1 MRMKRIVFEISGM
14 HCTNCARTIEKSV
27 GRVKGVKSTSVNF
40 AADSAQVEFDEAE
53 TGVDELKKAV
63 RDAGYEA
70 EEVSMGGEHAGHDMN
85 AMEMRNQFVISLILS
100 LPVVA
105 LSMFL
110 MDVPGRGLIM
120 FLLSTPVQFWIGWR
134 FYKGSWA
141 ALKNGVAN
149 MDLLIAIG
157 TTTAYIY
164 SVATLFFMQGD
175 MFFETSALLITFV
188 LLGKYLEALSKGRAS
203 DAIKKLMGMRPK
215 MAVLIRKGKEVEVA
229 VEDVKRGDVVI
240 VYPGERM
247 PVDGV
252 VLSGYTAVDESMLTG
267 ESIPVEK
274 KKGDKVI
281 GGTVNKNG
289 SITFKATAVGSD
301 SVLAHIV
308 KFVQDAQMTKAPIQR
323 FADQVSAYFV
333 PAVVAASILTFLGWY
348 FLLNATF
355 AFSLMAAVA
364 VVVIAC
370 PCALGLATPT
380 AVMVGVGMGAE
391 KGMLIRGGEA
401 LEKAHRLTAVVF
413 DKTSTLTVGKP
424 EVTDIM
430 PAKGATEK
438 QVLLYSAIAEK
449 RSEHPLG
456 EAILANAK
464 GRKVAVPDASSF
476 SAVPGHGV
484 VAKHKGKEIVLG
496 NRKMMA
502 RKRIRFDENGMKR
515 LEMEGKTVM
524 ALAVGGRFIG
534 LIAVADVLKD
544 GSAEAVARL
553 KRMGK
558 RVIMITGD
566 NELTA
571 NAIARKAGISE
582 VIAEVLPEGKAAEV
596 KKLQKKG
603 EIVAMVG
610 DGVNDAPALAQADVG
625 IAMGSGTDVAMETGE
640 IILMKDDLNDVAAA
654 IRLSQATMDKIRQN
668 MFWALFYNSLGIPVA
683 AGALYP
689 SFGLLLKPELAGLAM
704 ALSSVSVVTNSLL
717 LRRLK

>member
-1 MRMKRIVFEISGM
+1 
-14 HCTNCARTIEKSV
+14 
-27 GRVKGVKSTSVNF
+27 
-40 AADSAQVEFDEAE
+40 
-53 TGVDELKKAV
+53 
-63 RDAGYEA
+63 
-70 EEVSMGGEHAGHDMN
+70 
-85 AMEMRNQFVISLILS
+85 MEMRNQFIISLILS

-141 ALKNGVAN
+141 ALRNGVAN

-157 TTTAYIY
+157 TTTAYLY
-164 SVATLFFMQGD
+164 SVATLFFIQGD

-215 MAVLIRKGKEVEVA
+215 MAVLIKNGKEVEVA
-229 VEDVKRGDVVI
+229 VEDVRKGDVVI
-240 VYPGERM
+240 VYPGERI

-308 KFVQDAQMTKAPIQR
+308 KFVQDAQMTKEPIQR

-333 PAVVAASILTFLGWY
+333 PAVVAASILTFIAWY

-355 AFSLMAAVA
+355 SFSLMAAVA

-391 KGMLIRGGEA
+391 KGILIRGGEA
-401 LEKAHRLTAVVF
+401 LEKAHKLTTVVF

-424 EVTDIM
+424 EVTDII
-430 PAKGATEK
+430 PAKGVTEK
-438 QVLLYSAIAEK
+438 QVLLYAAIAEK

-456 EAILANAK
+456 DAILAHAK
-464 GRKVAVPDASSF
+464 SKRIAVPDASHF
-476 SAVPGHGV
+476 AAVPGHGV
-484 VAKHKGKEIVLG
+484 VAKQRGKEIVLG

-502 RKRIRFDENGMKR
+502 KKRIRFDEKEMTA
-515 LEMEGKTVM
+515 LEAEGKTVM

-534 LIAVADVLKD
+534 LIAVADVLK
-544 GSAEAVARL
+544 GNSAAAVAKLR
-553 KRMGK
+553 KMGK

-566 NELTA
+566 NQRTA
-571 NAIARKAGISE
+571 DAIAEKAGIDE

-596 KKLQKKG
+596 KKLQKRG

-640 IILMKDDLNDVAAA
+640 VILMKDDLNDVAKA
-654 IRLSQATMDKIRQN
+654 ISLSQATMDKIRQN
-668 MFWALFYNSLGIPVA
+668 MFWALVYNTLGIPVA

-689 SFGLLLKPELAGLAM
+689 AFGLLLKPEFAGLAM
-704 ALSSVSVVTNSLL
+704 ALSSVSVVTNSLML
-717 LRRLK
+717 RLKRI

>member
-1 MRMKRIVFEISGM
+1 MKRIVFEISGM
-14 HCTNCARTIEKSV
+14 HCTNCAGTIEKSV
-27 GRVKGVKSTSVNF
+27 RKVKGVKSAAVNF
-40 AADSAQVEFDEAE
+40 AADSAQVEFDEKR
-53 TGVDELKKAV
+53 TSVDELKKAV
-63 RDAGYEA
+63 QDAGYEA
-70 EEVSMGGEHAGHDMN
+70 EEVGSGGDHAAHDRDIDELWN
-85 AMEMRNQFVISLILS
+85 HFLFSLVLTV
-100 LPVVA
+100 PVVV
-105 LSMFL
+105 LSMFM

-164 SVATLFFMQGD
+164 SVATLFFIQGD

-188 LLGKYLEALSKGRAS
+188 LLGKYLEARSKGRAG

-215 MAVLIRKGKEVEVA
+215 MAVLIKNDKEVEVA
-229 VEDVKRGDVVI
+229 VEDVKRGNVLV
-240 VYPGERM
+240 VYPGERI

-252 VLSGYTAVDESMLTG
+252 VMSGYTAIDESMLTG

-289 SITFKATAVGSD
+289 SITFRATAVGSD

-308 KFVQDAQMTKAPIQR
+308 KFVQDAQMSKAPIQR

-333 PAVVAASILTFLGWY
+333 PAVVGASILTFIGWY
-348 FLLNATF
+348 FVFKAAF

-380 AVMVGVGMGAE
+380 AVMVGVGKGAE
-391 KGMLIRGGEA
+391 KGILIRGGEA
-401 LEKAHRLTAVVF
+401 LEKAHKLTTVVF

-424 EVTDIM
+424 EVTDIV
-430 PAKGATEK
+430 AVKGKASEK
-438 QVLLYSAIAEK
+438 DVLSYAAIAEK

-456 EAILANAK
+456 DAILAQAK
-464 GRKVAVPDASSF
+464 SRRIAVPEASHF
-476 SAVPGHGV
+476 AAVPGHGV
-484 VAKHKGKEIVLG
+484 VAKYRGKEIALG

-502 RKRIRFDENGMKR
+502 KKRVRFDEKEMKR
-515 LEMEGKTVM
+515 LEIEGKTVM
-524 ALAVGGRFIG
+524 ALAVNRKFIG
-534 LIAVADVLKD
+534 LIAVADVLK
-544 GSAEAVARL
+544 GNSAEAVAKL
-553 KRMGK
+553 KKMGK

-571 NAIARKAGISE
+571 KAIAKKAGIDE
-582 VIAEVLPEGKAAEV
+582 VIAEVLPQEKAAKV
-596 KKLQKKG
+596 KELQKRG
-603 EIVAMVG
+603 EVVAMVG

-640 IILMKDDLNDVAAA
+640 VILMKDDLNDVATA

-683 AGALYP
+683 AGVLYP
-689 SFGLLLKPELAGLAM
+689 AFGLLLKPEFAGLAM

-717 LRRLK
+717 LRRFR

>member
-1 MRMKRIVFEISGM
+1 MKKIVFEISGM
-14 HCTNCARTIEKSV
+14 HCTNCARAIEKSV
-27 GRVKGVKSTSVNF
+27 SKVKGVKTVTVNF
-40 AADSAQVEFDEAE
+40 AAESAQVEFNESR
-53 TGVDELKKAV
+53 TNIGELKKAV
-63 RDAGYEA
+63 QDAGYNA
-70 EEVSMGGEHAGHDMN
+70 EEVVFGGEHAAHDKDV
-85 AMEMRNQFVISLILS
+85 MELRNRFVISLILS

-120 FLLSTPVQFWIGWR
+120 FLLSTPIQFWIGWR
-134 FYKGSWA
+134 FYKGAWA
-141 ALKNGVAN
+141 ALKNGVAD

-157 TTTAYIY
+157 TTTAYAY
-164 SVATLFFMQGD
+164 SVATLFFIQGD
-175 MFFETSALLITFV
+175 MFFETPALLITFV
-188 LLGKYLEALSKGRAS
+188 LLGKYLEALSKGKAS

-215 MAVLIRKGKEVEVA
+215 MAVIIRKGKEMEVA
-229 VEDVKRGDVVI
+229 IDEVIRGDMVI
-240 VYPGERM
+240 VRPGERV
-247 PVDGV
+247 PVDGMV
-252 VLSGYTAVDESMLTG
+252 ASGYTSIDESMLTG

-274 KKGDKVI
+274 NKGDKVM

-289 SITFKATAVGSD
+289 SITLKATAVGSD

-308 KFVQDAQMTKAPIQR
+308 KFVEDAQMTKAPIQR

-333 PAVVAASILTFLGWY
+333 PAVVTASIITFIGWY
-348 FLLNATF
+348 FALNATF
-355 AFSLMAAVA
+355 VFALMAAVA

-380 AVMVGVGMGAE
+380 AVMVGVGKGAE
-391 KGMLIRGGEA
+391 NGILIRGGEA
-401 LEKAHRLTAVVF
+401 LEKAHKLTTIVF

-424 EVTDIM
+424 EVTDIVV
-430 PAKGATEK
+430 AEESKASEK
-438 QVLLYSAIAEK
+438 DVILYAAVAEK

-456 EAILANAK
+456 EAILLHAQK
-464 GRKVAVPDASSF
+464 SMKVPDASSF

-484 VAKHKGKEIVLG
+484 VARYRGNEIVLG

-502 RKRIRFDENGMKR
+502 KERIRFDENEMKR
-515 LEMEGKTVM
+515 LEAEGKTVM
-524 ALAVGGRFIG
+524 ALAVGRKFIG

-544 GSAEAVARL
+544 GSAEAVAKL

-558 RVIMITGD
+558 KVVMITGD
-566 NELTA
+566 NERTA
-571 NAIARKAGISE
+571 KAIAMKAGIDD
-582 VIAEVLPEGKAAEV
+582 VIAEVLPEQKAAKV
-596 KKLQKKG
+596 KELQGRG

-640 IILMKDDLNDVAAA
+640 IILMKDDLNDVATA

-668 MFWALFYNSLGIPVA
+668 MFWALFYNSVGIPIA
-683 AGALYP
+683 AGVFYP
-689 SFGLLLKPELAGLAM
+689 SLGLLLKPEFAGLAM

-717 LRRLK
+717 LRRFK